1 MSCKDAE
8 GEMKVNYNQQGQRK
22 EKKNV
27 SILSCRE
34 GQRANFILFYLFLI
48 QFNLADLC
56 YFFET
61 FLY

>member
-56 YFFET
+56 
-61 FLY
+61 